1 MISLKVS
8 LRMAIVAAL
17 GAVTTQPARAQDP
30 RPMSPQQAPGANP
43 RRAEL
48 EQRLRER
55 TGEIVK
61 RRLGLTDDQMSKL
74 QATNKDFEK
83 QRMDLMAR
91 ERTTRQM
98 LRAQVMMGDSAN
110 QTKVSQ
116 LLDQSVQIQR
126 QRLDLLQSE
135 QKELG
140 RFLTPVQRAK
150 YLGLQTEM
158 RQRAQQMRNGQ
169 MRNGQMQRRMGPMQ
183 GPGGEMR
190 RPMQGQMKRPM
201 QEPMQQPLPPGPKK

>member
-17 GAVTTQPARAQDP
+17 GAVISQPARAQDT
-30 RPMSPQQAPGANP
+30 RPAPPQQAPGANP

-61 RRLGLTDDQMSKL
+61 RRLGLTDDQMAKL

-83 QRMDLMAR
+83 QRMDLMSR
-91 ERTTRQM
+91 ERTTRQL

-110 QTKVSQ
+110 QAKVSQ

-135 QKELG
+135 QRELG
-140 RFLTPVQRAK
+140 KFLNPVQRAK

-158 RQRAQQMRNGQ
+158 RQRAQQMRNGA
-169 MRNGQMQRRMGPMQ
+169 MQRRMGPMQ
-183 GPGGEMR
+183 GPPPGGQMR
-190 RPMQGQMKRPM
+190 RSPMGPMK
-201 QEPMQQPLPPGPKK
+201 QPMQQPLPPGPKR

>member
-1 MISLKVS
+1 MMSSKVS

-17 GAVTTQPARAQDP
+17 GAVTAVPALAQDQ
-30 RPMSPQQAPGANP
+30 RPMSQQQGPGANP
-43 RRAEL
+43 RRAQL

-61 RRLGLTDDQMSKL
+61 RRLGLTDDQMAKL
-74 QATNKDFEK
+74 QTSNKNFEK
-83 QRMDLMAR
+83 QRMDLMTS

-110 QTKVSQ
+110 QTKVNQ
-116 LLDQSVQIQR
+116 LLDQTIQIQR
-126 QRLDLLQSE
+126 QRLDLLQTE
-135 QKELG
+135 QKDLG

-158 RQRAQQMRNGQ
+158 RQRAQQLRGGQGQGRRMRP
-169 MRNGQMQRRMGPMQ
+169 MDGQMQRPMQ
-183 GPGGEMR
+183 GP
-190 RPMQGQMKRPM
+190 MKRQM
-201 QEPMQQPLPPGPKK
+201 EQPIPPQPKN